1 MRTKDRLIEI
11 VSEYVVYDAEV
22 TDESK
27 FADDLSIDFYDMCEI
42 MDGVNSEY
50 GLHMSLTDMFGHD
63 LDATVGEFTD
73 NVLLKLG
80 RLR

>member
-1 MRTKDRLIEI
+1 MRTKERLIQI

-22 TDESK
+22 TAESR
-27 FADDLSIDFYDMCEI
+27 FAEDLSIDFYDMCEI

-50 GLHMSLTDMFGHD
+50 GLQMSLTDMFGTN
-63 LDATVGEFTD
+63 LDATVGEFID